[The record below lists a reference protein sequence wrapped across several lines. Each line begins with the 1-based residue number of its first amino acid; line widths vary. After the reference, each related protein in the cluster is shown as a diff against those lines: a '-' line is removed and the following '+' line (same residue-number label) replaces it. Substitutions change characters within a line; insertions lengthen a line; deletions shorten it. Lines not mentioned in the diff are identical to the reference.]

1 MILIL
6 ALNLVCCWIIGGSFF
21 SSAVVALQM
30 MDPLMLPLLMGR
42 REVLKVTA
50 GAGVGAAATTAT
62 TTATTTIPVIADTNS
77 DKEQGTG
84 SRLIEWSPPSEEY
97 AKLRYSSSS
106 LLSERAVVP
115 KIQCTTLPVL
125 PHWMEGNWF
134 CTYQFAGASFPQG
147 RDKLSLQVP
156 GAGLGTCAV
165 LPNVG
170 ISPKAPFLQR
180 FINSASD
187 SDSDTTNPKRKEVVE
202 DVAANLPRKF
212 EAFWPQA
219 KVTAIRV
226 SIPGNNETVTDKS
239 DSSSGTTTVLSPLCV
254 VTGEGCTPAENPQLH
269 GKYATRC
276 RMEFQGPTTGVGIQA
291 QQFDVSMVDY
301 ESEEA
306 NTTTTTTATTTN
318 DKDAVHKRDED
329 NDEEFLMSR
338 TFVQYNVEQELTLY
352 YREFVSYRREKQEQ
366 EPTQEQTNVAT
377 TTTTTATPR
386 VITGRTRVA
395 AFLPPSPQAVALYS
409 YTMKY
414 EASTNEDEV

>member
-1 MILIL
+1 VFRS
-6 ALNLVCCWIIGGSFF
+6 NNNK
-21 SSAVVALQM
+21 
-30 MDPLMLPLLMGR
+30 
-42 REVLKVTA
+42 E
-50 GAGVGAAATTAT
+50 
-62 TTATTTIPVIADTNS
+62 
-77 DKEQGTG
+77 KEQGSN

-170 ISPKAPFLQR
+170 ISPRAPFLQR

-187 SDSDTTNPKRKEVVE
+187 SDSDTTNPKRKEVIE

-219 KVTAIRV
+219 KVTSIRV

-254 VTGEGCTPAENPQLH
+254 VTGEGCTPGENPQLH

-276 RMEFQGPTTGVGIQA
+276 RMEFQGPTGVGIQA
-291 QQFDVSMVDY
+291 QQFDLSMVDY
-301 ESEEA
+301 ELET
-306 NTTTTTTATTTN
+306 NTSTTTTAATSN
-318 DKDAVHKRDED
+318 DKDDTVHNKDED

-352 YREFVSYRREKQEQ
+352 YREFVSYRREEQEQEQ

-377 TTTTTATPR
+377 TPTTTTTTTTETATPR
-386 VITGRTRVA
+386 MITGRTRVA